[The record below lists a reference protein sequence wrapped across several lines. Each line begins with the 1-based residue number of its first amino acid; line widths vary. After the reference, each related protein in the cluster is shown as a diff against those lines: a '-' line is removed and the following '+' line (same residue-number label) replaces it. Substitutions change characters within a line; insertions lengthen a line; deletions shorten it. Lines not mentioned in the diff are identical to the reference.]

1 MEYAQTVL
9 GGFILLVLGV
19 LFSSNT
25 KKINLFYLANA
36 IVLQFLLAI
45 LLIKVPPVT
54 SFFESLSQGVLA
66 LKSATDQGTGFVFG
80 YLADGAPKPFEVVN
94 PASANIFIFSG
105 LMLIIVVSALS
116 AIFWHWRVLPIV
128 IKLISSLFKK
138 PLNVGGP
145 VGLSAT
151 ANIIFGQVEAPLLIK
166 PYLKQ
171 MSRHELL
178 TLMTVGMSTISG
190 GVMVVY
196 TTMLNDLYGTSLIG
210 HFLTASIISV
220 PAAIM
225 YANIMMPSDQKTE
238 DQSQIEESS
247 LYKSTMDALTRGT
260 QDGLNI
266 TLNIAALLLV
276 LIALV
281 TLFNFGLAA
290 LPFVG
295 GEAITLERIAGWI
308 FAPIAWCMGI
318 PWAEAQLAG
327 SLLGVKTILNEF
339 VAYVNLAAIDASQL
353 SEKSRLI
360 MLYGLCGFANLSSV
374 GILLSGIGNVYKRQF
389 LQSHLL
395 PIQSL
400 LSRSVFCIRKDIFH
414 YHQCQFVRPL

>member
-1 MEYAQTVL
+1 MTYYPQIII
-9 GGFILLVLGV
+9 GGLALIFLGV
-19 LFSSNT
+19 IFSDNI
-25 KKINLFYLANA
+25 KKINLKYLLNA

-45 LLIKVPPVT
+45 LLIKVPLIT

-66 LKSATDQGTGFVFG
+66 LKAATDQGTGFVFG

-105 LMLIIVVSALS
+105 LMLIIVVSALA
-116 AIFWHWRVLPIV
+116 AILWHWRVLPNV
-128 IKLISSLFKK
+128 IKAISTLFKK
-138 PLNVGGP
+138 PLNIGGP

-166 PYLKQ
+166 PYLKK
-171 MSRHELL
+171 MTRHELL
-178 TLMTVGMSTISG
+178 TLMIVGMSTISG

-196 TTMLNDLYGTSLIG
+196 TTMLADLYGISLIG

-238 DQSQIEESS
+238 DQNQIKESS
-247 LYKSTMDALTRGT
+247 LYKSTLDALTRGT

-266 TLNIAALLLV
+266 TLSIAALLLV
-276 LIALV
+276 LISLV
-281 TLFNFGLAA
+281 TLVNFALTGLP
-290 LPFVG
+290 LIG
-295 GEAITLERIAGWI
+295 GEFISLERVAGWI
-308 FAPIAWCMGI
+308 FSPIAWCMGI
-318 PWAEAQLAG
+318 PWSEAQLGG

-339 VAYVNLAAIDASQL
+339 VAYVNLAGIDASDL

-360 MLYGLCGFANLSSV
+360 MLYALCGFANLSSV
-374 GILLSGIGNVYKRQF
+374 GILLSGISAMV
-389 LQSHLL
+389 
-395 PIQSL
+395 PE
-400 LSRSVFCIRKDIFH
+400 RKDDLISVSGKALVGATLASCFTGL
-414 YHQCQFVRPL
+414 VVGIIS

>member
-9 GGFILLVLGV
+9 GGLILIILGV
-19 LFSSNT
+19 LLSSNT

-45 LLIKVPPVT
+45 LLIKVPPVA

-295 GEAITLERIAGWI
+295 GEPITLERIAGWI

-339 VAYVNLAAIDASQL
+339 VAYVNLAGIDASQF

-374 GILLSGIGNVYKRQF
+374 GILLSGIGTMI
-389 LQSHLL
+389 
-395 PIQSL
+395 PE
-400 LSRSVFCIRKDIFH
+400 RKDDLIAVSGKALIGATLASCFTGL
-414 YHQCQFVRPL
+414 VVGVIS

>member
-374 GILLSGIGNVYKRQF
+374 GILLSGIGTMI
-389 LQSHLL
+389 
-395 PIQSL
+395 PE
-400 LSRSVFCIRKDIFH
+400 RKDDLIAVSGKALIGATLASCFTGL
-414 YHQCQFVRPL
+414 VVGVIS

>member
-9 GGFILLVLGV
+9 GGFILIILGV
-19 LFSSNT
+19 LLSSNT

-45 LLIKVPPVT
+45 LLIKVPPVA

-151 ANIIFGQVEAPLLIK
+151 ANIIFGQVEAPLLIN

-225 YANIMMPSDQKTE
+225 YANIMMPSNQKTE

-281 TLFNFGLAA
+281 TLVNFGLAA

-295 GEAITLERIAGWI
+295 GEAITLERMAGWI

-374 GILLSGIGNVYKRQF
+374 GILLSGIGTMI
-389 LQSHLL
+389 
-395 PIQSL
+395 PE
-400 LSRSVFCIRKDIFH
+400 RKDDLIAVSGKALIGATLASCFTGL
-414 YHQCQFVRPL
+414 VVGVIS

>member
-9 GGFILLVLGV
+9 GGFILIILGV
-19 LFSSNT
+19 LLSSNT

-45 LLIKVPPVT
+45 LLIKVPPVAA
-54 SFFESLSQGVLA
+54 FFESLSQGVLA
-66 LKSATDQGTGFVFG
+66 LKSAPDQGTGFVFG

-225 YANIMMPSDQKTE
+225 YANIMMPSNQKTE

-281 TLFNFGLAA
+281 TLVNFGLAA

-295 GEAITLERIAGWI
+295 GEAITLERMAGWI

-374 GILLSGIGNVYKRQF
+374 GILLSGIGTMI
-389 LQSHLL
+389 
-395 PIQSL
+395 PE
-400 LSRSVFCIRKDIFH
+400 RKDDLIAVSGKALIGATLASCFTGL
-414 YHQCQFVRPL
+414 VVGVIS

>member
-9 GGFILLVLGV
+9 GGFILIILGV
-19 LFSSNT
+19 LLSSNS

-45 LLIKVPPVT
+45 LLIKVPPVA

-196 TTMLNDLYGTSLIG
+196 TTMLNDLYGASLIG

-225 YANIMMPSDQKTE
+225 YANIMMPSNQKTE

-281 TLFNFGLAA
+281 TLVNFGLAA

-295 GEAITLERIAGWI
+295 GEAITLERMAGWI

-374 GILLSGIGNVYKRQF
+374 GILLSGIGTMI
-389 LQSHLL
+389 
-395 PIQSL
+395 PE
-400 LSRSVFCIRKDIFH
+400 RKDDLIAVSGKALIGATLASCFTGL
-414 YHQCQFVRPL
+414 VVGVIS

>member
-9 GGFILLVLGV
+9 GGFILIILGV
-19 LFSSNT
+19 LLSSNT

-45 LLIKVPPVT
+45 LLIKVPPVAA
-54 SFFESLSQGVLA
+54 FFESLSQGVLA

-225 YANIMMPSDQKTE
+225 YANIMMPSNQKTE

-281 TLFNFGLAA
+281 TLVNFGLAA

-295 GEAITLERIAGWI
+295 GEAITLERMAGWI

-374 GILLSGIGNVYKRQF
+374 GILLSGIGTMI
-389 LQSHLL
+389 
-395 PIQSL
+395 PE
-400 LSRSVFCIRKDIFH
+400 RKDDLIAVSGKALIGATLASCFTGL
-414 YHQCQFVRPL
+414 VVGVIS

>member
-9 GGFILLVLGV
+9 GGFILLLLGV

-45 LLIKVPPVT
+45 LLIKVPPVA

-225 YANIMMPSDQKTE
+225 YANIMMPSNQKTE

-281 TLFNFGLAA
+281 TLVNFGLAA
-290 LPFVG
+290 LPFVD
-295 GEAITLERIAGWI
+295 GEAITLERMAGWI

-374 GILLSGIGNVYKRQF
+374 GILLSGIGTMI
-389 LQSHLL
+389 
-395 PIQSL
+395 PE
-400 LSRSVFCIRKDIFH
+400 RKDDLIAVSGKALIGATLASCFTGL
-414 YHQCQFVRPL
+414 VVGIIS

>member
-9 GGFILLVLGV
+9 GGFILLLLGV
-19 LFSSNT
+19 LLSSNT

-45 LLIKVPPVT
+45 LLIKVPPVA

-225 YANIMMPSDQKTE
+225 YANIMMPSNQKTE

-281 TLFNFGLAA
+281 TLVNFGLAA
-290 LPFVG
+290 LPFVD
-295 GEAITLERIAGWI
+295 GEAITLERMAGWI

-374 GILLSGIGNVYKRQF
+374 GILLSGIGTMI
-389 LQSHLL
+389 
-395 PIQSL
+395 PE
-400 LSRSVFCIRKDIFH
+400 RKDDLIAVSGKALIGATLASCFTGL
-414 YHQCQFVRPL
+414 VVGVIS

>member
-9 GGFILLVLGV
+9 GGFILLLLGV

-45 LLIKVPPVT
+45 LLIKVPPVA

-171 MSRHELL
+171 MSRDELL

-225 YANIMMPSDQKTE
+225 YANIMMPSNQKTE

-281 TLFNFGLAA
+281 TLVNFGLAA
-290 LPFVG
+290 LPFVD
-295 GEAITLERIAGWI
+295 GEAITLERMAGWI

-374 GILLSGIGNVYKRQF
+374 GILLSGIGTMI
-389 LQSHLL
+389 
-395 PIQSL
+395 PE
-400 LSRSVFCIRKDIFH
+400 RKDDLIAVSGKALIGATLASCFTGL
-414 YHQCQFVRPL
+414 VVGVIS

>member
-9 GGFILLVLGV
+9 GGFILIILGV
-19 LFSSNT
+19 FLSSNT

-45 LLIKVPPVT
+45 LLIKVPPVA

-225 YANIMMPSDQKTE
+225 YANIMMPSNQKTE

-281 TLFNFGLAA
+281 TLVNFGLAA

-295 GEAITLERIAGWI
+295 GEAITLERMAGWI

-339 VAYVNLAAIDASQL
+339 VAYVNLAAIDARQL

-374 GILLSGIGNVYKRQF
+374 GILLSGIGTMI
-389 LQSHLL
+389 
-395 PIQSL
+395 PE
-400 LSRSVFCIRKDIFH
+400 RKDDLIAVSGKALIGATLASCFTGL
-414 YHQCQFVRPL
+414 VVGVIS

>member
-9 GGFILLVLGV
+9 GGFILIILGV
-19 LFSSNT
+19 LLSSNT

-45 LLIKVPPVT
+45 LLIKVPPVAY
-54 SFFESLSQGVLA
+54 FFESLSQGVLA

-94 PASANIFIFSG
+94 PARANIFIFSG

-225 YANIMMPSDQKTE
+225 YANIMMPSNQKTE

-281 TLFNFGLAA
+281 TLVNFGLAA

-295 GEAITLERIAGWI
+295 GEAITLERMAGWI

-374 GILLSGIGNVYKRQF
+374 GILLSGIGTMI
-389 LQSHLL
+389 
-395 PIQSL
+395 PE
-400 LSRSVFCIRKDIFH
+400 RKDDLIAVSGKALIGATLASCFTGL
-414 YHQCQFVRPL
+414 VVGVIS

>member
-1 MEYAQTVL
+1 MTYYPQIII
-9 GGFILLVLGV
+9 GGLALIFLGV
-19 LFSSNT
+19 IFSDNI
-25 KKINLFYLANA
+25 KKINLKYLLNA

-45 LLIKVPPVT
+45 LLIKVPLIT

-66 LKSATDQGTGFVFG
+66 LKAATDQGTGFVFG

-105 LMLIIVVSALS
+105 LMLIIVVSALA
-116 AIFWHWRVLPIV
+116 AILWHWRVLPIV
-128 IKLISSLFKK
+128 IKAISTLFKK
-138 PLNVGGP
+138 PLNIGGP

-166 PYLKQ
+166 PYLKK
-171 MSRHELL
+171 MTRHELL
-178 TLMTVGMSTISG
+178 TLMIVGMSTISG

-196 TTMLNDLYGTSLIG
+196 TTMLADLYGISLIG

-238 DQSQIEESS
+238 DQNQIKESS
-247 LYKSTMDALTRGT
+247 LYKSTLDALTRGT

-266 TLNIAALLLV
+266 TLSIAALLLV
-276 LIALV
+276 LISLV
-281 TLFNFGLAA
+281 TLVNFALTGLP
-290 LPFVG
+290 LIG
-295 GEAITLERIAGWI
+295 GEFISLERVAGWI
-308 FAPIAWCMGI
+308 FSPIAWCMGI
-318 PWAEAQLAG
+318 PWSEAQLGG

-339 VAYVNLAAIDASQL
+339 VAYVNLASIDASDL

-360 MLYGLCGFANLSSV
+360 MLYALCGFANLSSV
-374 GILLSGIGNVYKRQF
+374 GILLSGISAMV
-389 LQSHLL
+389 
-395 PIQSL
+395 PE
-400 LSRSVFCIRKDIFH
+400 RKDDLISVSGKALVGATLASCFTGL
-414 YHQCQFVRPL
+414 VVGIIS

>member
-1 MEYAQTVL
+1 MTYYPQIIIGAFAL
-9 GGFILLVLGV
+9 ISLGV
-19 LFSSNT
+19 IFSDNI
-25 KKINLFYLANA
+25 KQINLKYLLNA
-36 IVLQFLLAI
+36 IILQFLLAI
-45 LLIKVPPVT
+45 LLIKVPLIT

-66 LKSATDQGTGFVFG
+66 LKAATDQGTGFVFG

-105 LMLIIVVSALS
+105 LMLIIVVSALA
-116 AIFWHWRVLPIV
+116 AILWHWRVLPII
-128 IKLISSLFKK
+128 IKAVSTLFKK
-138 PLNVGGP
+138 PLNIGGP

-166 PYLKQ
+166 PYLKK
-171 MSRHELL
+171 MTRHELL
-178 TLMTVGMSTISG
+178 TLMIVGMSTISG

-196 TTMLNDLYGTSLIG
+196 TTMLADLYGVSLIG

-238 DQSQIEESS
+238 DQNQIKESS
-247 LYKSTMDALTRGT
+247 LYKSTLDALTRGT

-266 TLNIAALLLV
+266 TLSIAALLLV

-281 TLFNFGLAA
+281 ALVNFA
-290 LPFVG
+290 LTSLPLIG
-295 GEAITLERIAGWI
+295 GEVISLERIAGWI
-308 FAPIAWCMGI
+308 FSPIAWCMGI
-318 PWAEAQLAG
+318 PWSEAQLGG

-339 VAYVNLAAIDASQL
+339 VAYVKLAGINANDL

-360 MLYGLCGFANLSSV
+360 MLYALCGFANLSSV
-374 GILLSGIGNVYKRQF
+374 GILLSGISAMV
-389 LQSHLL
+389 
-395 PIQSL
+395 PE
-400 LSRSVFCIRKDIFH
+400 RKDDLISVSGKALVGATLASCFTGLVVGII
-414 YHQCQFVRPL
+414 Y

>member
-9 GGFILLVLGV
+9 GGFILLLLGV
-19 LFSSNT
+19 LLSSNT

-45 LLIKVPPVT
+45 LLIKVPPVA

-225 YANIMMPSDQKTE
+225 YANIMMPSNQKTE

-281 TLFNFGLAA
+281 TLVNFGLAA
-290 LPFVG
+290 LPFVD
-295 GEAITLERIAGWI
+295 GEAITLERMAGWI

-374 GILLSGIGNVYKRQF
+374 GILLSGIGTMI
-389 LQSHLL
+389 
-395 PIQSL
+395 PE
-400 LSRSVFCIRKDIFH
+400 RKDDLIAVSGKALIGATLASCFTGL
-414 YHQCQFVRPL
+414 VVGVIT

>member
-9 GGFILLVLGV
+9 GGFILIILGV
-19 LFSSNT
+19 LLSSNT

-45 LLIKVPPVT
+45 LLIKVPPVA

-151 ANIIFGQVEAPLLIK
+151 ANIIFGQVEAPVLIK

-225 YANIMMPSDQKTE
+225 YANIMMPSNQKTE

-281 TLFNFGLAA
+281 TLVNFGLAA

-295 GEAITLERIAGWI
+295 GEAITLERMAGWI

-374 GILLSGIGNVYKRQF
+374 GILLSGIGTMI
-389 LQSHLL
+389 
-395 PIQSL
+395 PE
-400 LSRSVFCIRKDIFH
+400 RKDDLIAVSGKALIGATLASCFTGL
-414 YHQCQFVRPL
+414 VVGVIS

>member
-9 GGFILLVLGV
+9 GGFILIILCVL
-19 LFSSNT
+19 LSSNT

-45 LLIKVPPVT
+45 LLIKVPPVA

-225 YANIMMPSDQKTE
+225 YANIMMPSNQKTE

-281 TLFNFGLAA
+281 TLVNFGLAA

-295 GEAITLERIAGWI
+295 GEAITLERMAGWI

-374 GILLSGIGNVYKRQF
+374 GILLSGIGTMI
-389 LQSHLL
+389 
-395 PIQSL
+395 PE
-400 LSRSVFCIRKDIFH
+400 RKDDLIAVSGKALIGATLASCFTGL
-414 YHQCQFVRPL
+414 VVGVIS

>member
-9 GGFILLVLGV
+9 GGFILIILGV
-19 LFSSNT
+19 LLSSNT

-36 IVLQFLLAI
+36 IVLQFFLAI
-45 LLIKVPPVT
+45 LLIKVPPVA

-225 YANIMMPSDQKTE
+225 YANIMMPSNQKTE

-281 TLFNFGLAA
+281 TLVNFGLAA

-295 GEAITLERIAGWI
+295 GEAITLERMAGWI

-374 GILLSGIGNVYKRQF
+374 GILLSGIGTMIPERRDDLIAVSGKALIGATLASCF
-389 LQSHLL
+389 TGLVVGVIS
-395 PIQSL
+395 
-400 LSRSVFCIRKDIFH
+400 
-414 YHQCQFVRPL
+414 

>member
-9 GGFILLVLGV
+9 GGFILLLLGV

-45 LLIKVPPVT
+45 LLIKVPPVA

-225 YANIMMPSDQKTE
+225 YANIMMPSNQKTE

-281 TLFNFGLAA
+281 TLVNFGLAA
-290 LPFVG
+290 LPFVD
-295 GEAITLERIAGWI
+295 GEAITLERMAGWI

-374 GILLSGIGNVYKRQF
+374 GILLSGIGTMI
-389 LQSHLL
+389 
-395 PIQSL
+395 PE
-400 LSRSVFCIRKDIFH
+400 RKDDLIAVSGKALIGATLASCFTGL
-414 YHQCQFVRPL
+414 VVGVIS

>member
-9 GGFILLVLGV
+9 GGFILIILGV
-19 LFSSNT
+19 LLSSTT

-45 LLIKVPPVT
+45 LLIKVPPVA

-225 YANIMMPSDQKTE
+225 YANIMMPSNQKTE

-281 TLFNFGLAA
+281 TLVNFGLAA

-295 GEAITLERIAGWI
+295 GEAITLERMAGWI

-374 GILLSGIGNVYKRQF
+374 GILLSGIGTMI
-389 LQSHLL
+389 
-395 PIQSL
+395 PE
-400 LSRSVFCIRKDIFH
+400 RKDDLIAVSGKALIGATLASCFTGL
-414 YHQCQFVRPL
+414 VVGVIS

>member
-9 GGFILLVLGV
+9 GGFILLLLGV

-45 LLIKVPPVT
+45 LLIKVPPVA

-225 YANIMMPSDQKTE
+225 YANIMMPSNQKTE

-281 TLFNFGLAA
+281 TLVNFGLAA

-295 GEAITLERIAGWI
+295 GEAITLERMAGWI

-374 GILLSGIGNVYKRQF
+374 GILLSGIGTMI
-389 LQSHLL
+389 
-395 PIQSL
+395 PE
-400 LSRSVFCIRKDIFH
+400 RKDDLIAVSGKALIGATLASCFTGL
-414 YHQCQFVRPL
+414 VVGVIS

>member
-9 GGFILLVLGV
+9 GGFILLLLGV

-45 LLIKVPPVT
+45 LLIKVPPVA

-66 LKSATDQGTGFVFG
+66 IKSATDQGTGFVFG
-80 YLADGAPKPFEVVN
+80 FLADGAPKPFEVLN

-225 YANIMMPSDQKTE
+225 YANIMMPSNQKTE

-281 TLFNFGLAA
+281 TLVNFGLAA
-290 LPFVG
+290 LPFVD
-295 GEAITLERIAGWI
+295 GEAITLERMAGWI

-374 GILLSGIGNVYKRQF
+374 GILLSGIGTMI
-389 LQSHLL
+389 
-395 PIQSL
+395 PE
-400 LSRSVFCIRKDIFH
+400 RKDDLIAVSGKALIGATLASCFTGL
-414 YHQCQFVRPL
+414 VVGVIS

>member
-9 GGFILLVLGV
+9 GGFILLILGV

-45 LLIKVPPVT
+45 LLIKVPPVA

-105 LMLIIVVSALS
+105 LMLIIVVSALA

-225 YANIMMPSDQKTE
+225 YANIMMPSNQKTE

-281 TLFNFGLAA
+281 TLVNFGLAA

-295 GEAITLERIAGWI
+295 GEAITLERMAGWI

-339 VAYVNLAAIDASQL
+339 VAYVNLAAIDASEL

-374 GILLSGIGNVYKRQF
+374 GILLSGIGTMI
-389 LQSHLL
+389 
-395 PIQSL
+395 PE
-400 LSRSVFCIRKDIFH
+400 RKDDLIAVSGKALIGATLASCFTGL
-414 YHQCQFVRPL
+414 VVGVIS

>member
-9 GGFILLVLGV
+9 GGFILLLLGV

-45 LLIKVPPVT
+45 LLIKVPPVV

-225 YANIMMPSDQKTE
+225 YANIMMPSNQKTE

-281 TLFNFGLAA
+281 TLVNFGLAA
-290 LPFVG
+290 LPFVD
-295 GEAITLERIAGWI
+295 GEAITLERMAGWI

-374 GILLSGIGNVYKRQF
+374 GILLSGIGTMI
-389 LQSHLL
+389 
-395 PIQSL
+395 PE
-400 LSRSVFCIRKDIFH
+400 RKDDLIAVSGKALIGATLASCFTGL
-414 YHQCQFVRPL
+414 VVGVIS

>member
-9 GGFILLVLGV
+9 GGFILLLLGV

-116 AIFWHWRVLPIV
+116 AILWHWRVLPIV

-225 YANIMMPSDQKTE
+225 YANIMMPSNQKTE

-281 TLFNFGLAA
+281 TLVNFGLAA

-295 GEAITLERIAGWI
+295 GEAITLERMAGWI

-374 GILLSGIGNVYKRQF
+374 GILLSGIGTMI
-389 LQSHLL
+389 
-395 PIQSL
+395 PE
-400 LSRSVFCIRKDIFH
+400 RKDDLIAVSGKALIGATLASCFTGL
-414 YHQCQFVRPL
+414 VVGVIS

>member
-1 MEYAQTVL
+1 MTYYPQIII
-9 GGFILLVLGV
+9 GGVALIFLGV
-19 LFSSNT
+19 IFSDNI
-25 KKINLFYLANA
+25 KKINLKYLLNA

-45 LLIKVPPVT
+45 LLIKVPLIT

-66 LKSATDQGTGFVFG
+66 SKAATDQGTGFVFG

-105 LMLIIVVSALS
+105 LMLIIVVSALA
-116 AIFWHWRVLPIV
+116 AILWHWRVLPIV
-128 IKLISSLFKK
+128 IKAISTLFKK
-138 PLNVGGP
+138 PLNIGGP

-166 PYLKQ
+166 PYLKK
-171 MSRHELL
+171 MTRHELL
-178 TLMTVGMSTISG
+178 TLMIVGMSTISG

-196 TTMLNDLYGTSLIG
+196 TTMLADLYGISLIG

-238 DQSQIEESS
+238 DQNQIKESS
-247 LYKSTMDALTRGT
+247 LYKSTLDALTRGT

-266 TLNIAALLLV
+266 TLSIAALLLV
-276 LIALV
+276 LISLV
-281 TLFNFGLAA
+281 TLVNFALTGLP
-290 LPFVG
+290 LIG
-295 GEAITLERIAGWI
+295 GEFISLERVAGWI
-308 FAPIAWCMGI
+308 FSPIAWCMGI
-318 PWAEAQLAG
+318 PWSEAQLGG

-339 VAYVNLAAIDASQL
+339 VAYVNLAGIDASDL

-360 MLYGLCGFANLSSV
+360 MLYALCGFANLSSV
-374 GILLSGIGNVYKRQF
+374 GILLSGISAMV
-389 LQSHLL
+389 
-395 PIQSL
+395 PE
-400 LSRSVFCIRKDIFH
+400 RKDDLISVSGKALVGATLASCFTGL
-414 YHQCQFVRPL
+414 VVGIIS

>member
-9 GGFILLVLGV
+9 GGFILLLLGV
-19 LFSSNT
+19 LLSSNA

-80 YLADGAPKPFEVVN
+80 YLADGAPKPFEVIN

-151 ANIIFGQVEAPLLIK
+151 ANIIFGQVEAPLIIK

-196 TTMLNDLYGTSLIG
+196 TTMLTDLYGTSLIG

-225 YANIMMPSDQKTE
+225 YANIMMPSNQKTE

-266 TLNIAALLLV
+266 TLNVAALLIV
-276 LIALV
+276 LISLV
-281 TLFNFGLAA
+281 TLVNFSLEA
-290 LPFVG
+290 LPFID

-318 PWAEAQLAG
+318 PWAEAQIGG

-339 VAYVNLAAIDASQL
+339 VAYVNLAAIDTSQL

-374 GILLSGIGNVYKRQF
+374 GILLSGIGTMI
-389 LQSHLL
+389 
-395 PIQSL
+395 PE
-400 LSRSVFCIRKDIFH
+400 RKDDLIAVSGKALIGATLASCFTGL
-414 YHQCQFVRPL
+414 VVGVIS

>member
-1 MEYAQTVL
+1 
-9 GGFILLVLGV
+9 
-19 LFSSNT
+19 
-25 KKINLFYLANA
+25 
-36 IVLQFLLAI
+36 
-45 LLIKVPPVT
+45 
-54 SFFESLSQGVLA
+54 
-66 LKSATDQGTGFVFG
+66 
-80 YLADGAPKPFEVVN
+80 
-94 PASANIFIFSG
+94 
-105 LMLIIVVSALS
+105 MLIIVVSALS

-225 YANIMMPSDQKTE
+225 YANIMMPSNQKTE

-281 TLFNFGLAA
+281 TLVNFGLAA

-295 GEAITLERIAGWI
+295 GEAITLERMAGWI

-374 GILLSGIGNVYKRQF
+374 GILLSGIGTMI
-389 LQSHLL
+389 
-395 PIQSL
+395 PE
-400 LSRSVFCIRKDIFH
+400 RKDDLIAVSGKALIGATLASCFTGL
-414 YHQCQFVRPL
+414 VVGVIS

>member
-9 GGFILLVLGV
+9 GGFILLLLGV

-45 LLIKVPPVT
+45 LLIKVPPVA

-196 TTMLNDLYGTSLIG
+196 TTMLNDLYGKSLIG

-225 YANIMMPSDQKTE
+225 YANIMMPSNQKTE

-281 TLFNFGLAA
+281 TLVNFGLAA
-290 LPFVG
+290 LPFVD
-295 GEAITLERIAGWI
+295 GEAITLERMAGWI

-374 GILLSGIGNVYKRQF
+374 GILLSGIGTMI
-389 LQSHLL
+389 
-395 PIQSL
+395 PE
-400 LSRSVFCIRKDIFH
+400 RKDDLIAVSGKALIGATLASCFTGL
-414 YHQCQFVRPL
+414 VVGVIS